1 MNIDKVAILIKKAAL
16 EFDKVSNPILA
27 EYNLTASQFKVLKF
41 LYTSETRTAKVVDIE
56 RHYSMTHPTT
66 IGLLDNLEQKGF
78 INRIV
83 NPADARSKLI
93 SLTEKAEQLEP
104 ELLAVGDQIEDKLT
118 EHLSS
123 KERVQLVTLLQKLL
137 GVEI

>member
-104 ELLAVGDQIEDKLT
+104 ELLAVGDQIEDRLT

>member
-16 EFDKVSNPILA
+16 EFDKVSNPILS

-41 LYTSETRTAKVVDIE
+41 LYSSETRTAKVVNIE

-66 IGLLDNLEQKGF
+66 IGLLDNLEKKGF
-78 INRIV
+78 ISRIV

-93 SLTEKAEQLEP
+93 SLTEKAERLEP
-104 ELLAVGDQIEDKLT
+104 ELLAVGDEIEDKLT
-118 EHLSS
+118 ENLSPE
-123 KERVQLVTLLQKLL
+123 ERKQLIMLLQKLI

>member
-27 EYNLTASQFKVLKF
+27 EYNLTDSQFKVLKF

-104 ELLAVGDQIEDKLT
+104 ELLAVGDQIEDRLT